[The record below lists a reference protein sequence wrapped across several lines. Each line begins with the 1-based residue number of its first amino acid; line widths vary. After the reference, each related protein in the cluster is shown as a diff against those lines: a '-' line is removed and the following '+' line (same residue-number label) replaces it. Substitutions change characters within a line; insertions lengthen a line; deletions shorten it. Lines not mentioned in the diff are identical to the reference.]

1 MADFEVR
8 TDGLRYS
15 ADRFDRINREVREVS
30 DAVRMVLNS
39 TSRSITARMAYHLQ
53 RAVVCTTIN
62 NCAADCKS
70 LSSGLDNAARLYEQ
84 CEKKVQNAELFDNV
98 FTLWEAISIIDWWR
112 IPIIRPIFPKPIFP
126 GFIDIIRPWGPFTPI
141 PPRPWIP
148 TPPPFKPGF
157 WDIPWNRPTRLR
169 PWIHVGPSGPGGRRP
184 INVSP
189 YIRYNDLLRPWRPN
203 PIRPHVP
210 TGPLYPGWM
219 IVKPKVRYVVNPFTQ
234 VFGPGGQNPFGR
246 VTYGSLAVSPL
257 IGAGFASVGAA
268 VRLA

>member
-8 TDGLRYS
+8 TDSLRHS

-30 DAVRMVLNS
+30 DAVRTVLNS
-39 TSRSITARMAYHLQ
+39 TSRSITARMAYQLQ
-53 RAVVCTTIN
+53 RAVVCASIN

-70 LSSGLDNAARLYEQ
+70 LSCGLDNVARLYEQ
-84 CEKKVQNAELFDNV
+84 FEKKVQNAELFDNV
-98 FTLWEAISIIDWWR
+98 FSFWNLISIFDWR
-112 IPIIRPIFPKPIFP
+112 KIPIIRPIFPKPIFP

-157 WDIPWNRPTRLR
+157 WDIPWNRPTRPR

-184 INVSP
+184 VIIKP
-189 YIRYNDLLRPWRPN
+189 YWNDGWWRPWRPVPPRPYI
-203 PIRPHVP
+203 PIRPN
-210 TGPLYPGWM
+210 YPVW
-219 IVKPKVRYVVNPFTQ
+219 IKTKPRYPYVIRPV
-234 VFGPGGQNPFGR
+234 GPGGQNPFNR
-246 VTYGSLAVSPL
+246 ITYGSLAVSPL
-257 IGAGFASVGAA
+257 IGVSFASVGAA